1 MPDFALP
8 FYGDER
14 YGIRTHRLQ
23 LRRLTLYPD
32 ELISLV
38 RGAIALHLCAARIHQ
53 KTPAHFRIVARKHC
67 ETIVFNCIDYLPL
80 PEDDE
85 SSLMPLSTSSARF
98 RTALV

>member
-38 RGAIALHLCAARIHQ
+38 RGAIALPLCVPHAYIKKRLHIS
-53 KTPAHFRIVARKHC
+53 
-67 ETIVFNCIDYLPL
+67 
-80 PEDDE
+80 E
-85 SSLMPLSTSSARF
+85 SPHGN
-98 RTALV
+98 TAKR